1 MSEVG
6 IRMRLMEEQDL
17 EAVLA
22 LERTCFADPWVREA
36 FLAEIGDAPPVRWP
50 LVAMGVE
57 LAGYVV
63 AWFIE
68 DEAHLANL
76 AVAPE
81 FRRRGLGRR
90 LVRAVLEEA
99 ARRGTRWIRLEVRE
113 SNAAARALYQA
124 LGFRPVGRRRSY
136 YADNGEDALLLELD
150 LTTRARVRE

>member
-1 MSEVG
+1 MAMGDLSEVA
-6 IRMRLMEEQDL
+6 EL
-17 EAVLA
+17 EKV
-22 LERTCFADPWVREA
+22 CFRDPWSRASFEAELRAEPTSWCWIVR
-36 FLAEIGDAPPVRWP
+36 IG
-50 LVAMGVE
+50 GQ
-57 LAGYVV
+57 LAGYMI